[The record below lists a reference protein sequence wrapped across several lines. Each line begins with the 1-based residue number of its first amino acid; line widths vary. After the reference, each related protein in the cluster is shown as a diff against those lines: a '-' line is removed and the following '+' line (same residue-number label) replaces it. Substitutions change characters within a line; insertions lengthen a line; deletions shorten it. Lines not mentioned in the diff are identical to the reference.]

1 MTTTRNRTRGFAAA
15 SAATLLLGLAAC
27 GGSDD
32 SDDSSDGPT
41 QSSDIEFT
49 GDPVTVMT
57 WSVYD
62 TDTLNAKAV
71 LDIAQGAVVDINN
84 DGGINGHE
92 LKLITCNEGADP
104 NKAADCARQAV
115 DEGVAAVV
123 GGFTANGDVMLP
135 ILEEAGIPWFGPA
148 GLSAAELSS
157 HNSFMLT
164 GGVLGLAQLGA
175 RAAADGCKRVASVGY
190 DLPSAG
196 EIAQLV
202 DVGLA
207 SEGAEA
213 SYVIK
218 IPPTTT
224 DFSSI
229 AQETVEYDCAIIST
243 PPQPFVGIAAAAK
256 SLGAE
261 TRYYMVPGALTSFVT
276 DTGGDAVEGTVT
288 LSSFPPADD
297 PIWDDAKSAVGELT
311 DDPNGGW
318 TGTVMQNTW
327 VAYRTFATLLE
338 KSEDFSAAGVKATLD
353 ATAAV
358 DTGGFTP
365 PFSFATEFPAPGLNR
380 VVNFMAMY
388 IKVEG
393 GKLVREGDDLVDLR
407 GALVPAS

>member
-1 MTTTRNRTRGFAAA
+1 MTIMRTTRGLATA

-27 GGSDD
+27 ASDNSGD
-32 SDDSSDGPT
+32 KSDGPT
-41 QSSDIEFT
+41 QNSDIEFT

-71 LDIAQGAVVDINN
+71 LEIAQGAVVDINN
-84 DGGINGHE
+84 DGGLNGHE
-92 LKLITCNEGADP
+92 VKLITCNDGADP
-104 NKAADCARQAV
+104 NKASACARQAV

-123 GGFTANGDVMLP
+123 GGFTTNGDVMLP
-135 ILEEAGIPWFGPA
+135 ILEEAGIPWFGPP
-148 GLSAAELSS
+148 GISAAELSS
-157 HNSFMLT
+157 GNSFMLT
-164 GGVLGLAQLGA
+164 GGVLGLAALGA
-175 RAAADGCKRVASVGY
+175 RAAADGCEKVASVGY

-196 EIAQLV
+196 EISKLV

-213 SYVIK
+213 SEVIK

-243 PPQPFVGIAAAAK
+243 PPQAFVGIATAAK

-276 DTGGDAVEGTVT
+276 ESGGDAVEGTVT

-297 PIWDDAKSAVGELT
+297 PVWDDAKSVVGELP

-327 VAYRTFATLLE
+327 VAYRTLATLLE
-338 KSEDFSAAGVKATLD
+338 KTEDFSAAGVKATLD
-353 ATAAV
+353 DTEAV
-358 DTGGFTP
+358 DTEGFTP
-365 PFSFATEFPAPGLNR
+365 PFSFATELAAPGLNR
-380 VVNFMAMY
+380 VVNYQALY
-388 IKVEG
+388 IKVED
-393 GKLVREGDDLVDLR
+393 GKLVRDGDELVDLR
-407 GALVPAS
+407 GALAPAP